1 MKYYSNILKLIGKT
15 PLVRI
20 NKSNP
25 NPNVL
30 MLAKLEKYN
39 PAGSVKDRIAISM
52 IEEAE
57 KEGILTH
64 DKIVIEPSSGNTGIG
79 LALIC
84 AVRGYLLEI
93 VMPETM
99 SIERRKIMTA
109 YGAKITLTPG
119 DAGMNGAE
127 DYVKDLVEKNP
138 DKYYYPN
145 QFANQNNPLAH
156 YRYTAEEIIDDT
168 DGEIDVFVAGL
179 GTSGTLMGVSKRLKE
194 YNPDIKI
201 IAVEPEPKQGI
212 QGLKNLATSYVPK
225 ILDQSRI
232 DEKVYVKIEDAA
244 HASRMLTLS
253 EGIFT
258 GISSGAALHVA
269 IETARKMDSGTL
281 VVILPDGGEK
291 YISHPI
297 YSPDKCLECTKICQ
311 IKNLWT
317 DEYIKSIS
325 EWWEPNEKNNL
336 SINKLP

>member
-1 MKYYSNILKLIGKT
+1 MKYYSNILKLIGRT

-30 MLAKLEKYN
+30 LLAKLEKYN

-52 IEEAE
+52 IEAAE
-57 KEGILTH
+57 KEGTLTH

-84 AVRGYLLEI
+84 SVRGYLLEI
-93 VMPETM
+93 VMPESM

-109 YGAKITLTPG
+109 YGAKITLTPA
-119 DAGMNGAE
+119 DKGMNGAE
-127 DYVKDLVEKNP
+127 DFVKELVAKNP
-138 DKYYYPN
+138 DKYFYPD
-145 QFANQNNPLAH
+145 QFANSNNPLAH

-194 YNPDIKI
+194 YNPNIKI

-212 QGLKNLATSYVPK
+212 QGLKNLDTSYVPP
-225 ILDQSRI
+225 ILDLSRI
-232 DEKVYVKIEDAA
+232 DEKVYVKLEDAA
-244 HASRMLTLS
+244 HASRMLTLA
-253 EGIFT
+253 EGVFS
-258 GISSGAALHVA
+258 GISSGAAMHVA
-269 IETARKMDSGTL
+269 IETAKKMDSGTL

-317 DEYIKSIS
+317 DDYIKSIA
-325 EWWEPNEKNNL
+325 EWWEPNEKM
-336 SINKLP
+336 